1 MATLTDRFITV
12 AEAAQLADR
21 SKTVVR
27 RWILEGWIP
36 EEYVYTTPGRN
47 GAWLI
52 EIEQFK
58 ILLPGLLDEMSKR
71 KGGRGHKATDA
82 RGNIRGA

>member
-1 MATLTDRFITV
+1 MPTLTDRFITV

-27 RWILEGWIP
+27 RWIIEGWIHP
-36 EEYVYTTPGRN
+36 DDVYTTPGRN

-52 EIEQFK
+52 DREAFAK
-58 ILLPGLLDEMSKR
+58 ALPSLLEEMAKR

-82 RGNIRGA
+82 RGNTRGA